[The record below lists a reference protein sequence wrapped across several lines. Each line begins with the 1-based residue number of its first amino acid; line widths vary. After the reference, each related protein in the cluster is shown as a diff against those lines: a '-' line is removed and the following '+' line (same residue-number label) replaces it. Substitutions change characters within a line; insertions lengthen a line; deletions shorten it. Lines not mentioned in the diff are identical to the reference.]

1 MSKTTLFNR
10 VSTGTL
16 TPNEV
21 SLGLVKGLIYCS
33 PITYHNHKM
42 IGGPPGL
49 FYHYQKGREVFNR
62 DSISIPQKEFPFKP
76 STPYLSQYAN
86 VPLSS
91 LGKYARDLRRSTKA
105 RLRRLEEERVEKPKS
120 IIKEY
125 ITLQELYQKGK
136 LKPQYRP
143 RLDQLHELFSGVSW
157 AQSLI
162 SHYREAEL

>member
-1 MSKTTLFNR
+1 MSKTLFNR
-10 VSTGTL
+10 VSKGVL

-33 PITYHNHKM
+33 PITYHQGKT
-42 IGGPPGL
+42 IGGPAGL
-49 FYHYQKGREVFNR
+49 FYHYQRGREVFDR
-62 DSISIPQKEFPFKP
+62 DSTSIPQKEFPYRL
-76 STPYLSQYAN
+76 STPYLSQFDN
-86 VPLSS
+86 IPLSS
-91 LGKYARDLRRSTKA
+91 LGKYARDLRRNVRT
-105 RLRRLEEERVEKPKS
+105 RLKRLEEEKAIKPKN

-162 SHYREAEL
+162 SHYKEAEI